1 MYFKRATQ
9 VIAKAEDRILEMI
22 LLLRISLTRL
32 LLLESE
38 FADFLDCYS
47 EI

>member
-1 MYFKRATQ
+1 MYFRRATQ
-9 VIAKAEDRILEMI
+9 VIAKAEDRILEM
-22 LLLRISLTRL
+22 LLLGISLTRL